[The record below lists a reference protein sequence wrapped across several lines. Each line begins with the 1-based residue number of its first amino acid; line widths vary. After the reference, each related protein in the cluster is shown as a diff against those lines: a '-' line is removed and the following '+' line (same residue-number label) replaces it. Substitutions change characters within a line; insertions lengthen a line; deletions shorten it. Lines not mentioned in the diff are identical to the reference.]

1 MHCVVVRRY
10 SPVFV
15 GVVLLWVVF
24 LVESEKG
31 VELDALLEVSDCLKA
46 TDVLHE
52 VKVAE
57 GVDTSFDHSVPVD
70 TLELDVGVILLE
82 LEVERLAE
90 VDVWSLDGKHILFR
104 HLKLT
109 EIEVLWEHFHF
120 VIIY

>member
-1 MHCVVVRRY
+1 MRRN

-15 GVVLLWVVF
+15 LVVLLWVVF

-57 GVDTSFDHSVPVD
+57 GVDASLDHSVPVD
-70 TLELDVGVILLE
+70 TLQLDVAVILLE
-82 LEVERLAE
+82 LEVERLTE
-90 VDVWSLDGKHILFR
+90 VDVWSLNAKHVLLR
-104 HLKLT
+104 HLKLS
-109 EIEVLWEHFHF
+109 ELEVLWENFHF